1 MQMNFEID
9 SAYSITMHTIS
20 LVAMIDENTRRHQSH
35 TKQEVENY
43 F

>member
-1 MQMNFEID
+1 M
-9 SAYSITMHTIS
+9 
-20 LVAMIDENTRRHQSH
+20 LVANIIEDANIRNTRRHQSH